1 MSSGTQPLHD
11 GAAKGEK
18 LQLGRCAQGAYGTAV
33 RCYAPWWELGQG
45 LKGASFENVGVAVAG
60 ARRGAASKRLFDLIM
75 GSFIAV
81 IAAPFMAAIALAIR
95 MDTPG
100 PALFRQIRMGAKPG
114 PDGSWKPAE
123 FEVLKFRSMYHGAD
137 ESRHREY
144 IAAFVNGEAREVESR
159 HGSTFKLNE
168 DDRVT
173 RVGRFIRH
181 TSLDELPQ
189 IFNVLRGDMSLVG
202 PRPVPLYEVEG
213 YSDHHM
219 ERFGCPPG
227 ITGIWQVYGR
237 GRVTFE
243 EMIEM
248 DVRYVRTRN
257 LWLDIKLLLATIP
270 AALSGRG
277 AG

>member
-1 MSSGTQPLHD
+1 M
-11 GAAKGEK
+11 
-18 LQLGRCAQGAYGTAV
+18 
-33 RCYAPWWELGQG
+33 
-45 LKGASFENVGVAVAG
+45 VGSLIAVA
-60 ARRGAASKRLFDLIM
+60 AAPLM
-75 GSFIAV
+75 AV
-81 IAAPFMAAIALAIR
+81 IAAAIR
-95 MDTPG
+95 WDTPG
-100 PALFRQIRMGAKPG
+100 PALFRQIRMGARPRV
-114 PDGSWKPAE
+114 DGSWNPAE
-123 FEVLKFRSMYHGAD
+123 FEVLKFRSMHHGAD

-144 IAAFVNGEAREVESR
+144 IEAFVNGEAHEVESAT
-159 HGSTFKLNE
+159 GSTFKLNE

-173 RVGRFIRH
+173 RVGRFIRR

-213 YSDHHM
+213 YADHHM
-219 ERFGCPPG
+219 ERFGCRPG

-257 LWLDIKLLLATIP
+257 MWLDIKLLLATIP

>member
-1 MSSGTQPLHD
+1 
-11 GAAKGEK
+11 
-18 LQLGRCAQGAYGTAV
+18 
-33 RCYAPWWELGQG
+33 
-45 LKGASFENVGVAVAG
+45 
-60 ARRGAASKRLFDLIM
+60 M
-75 GSFIAV
+75 GSLIAVVAAPLMAV
-81 IAAPFMAAIALAIR
+81 IAVAIR
-95 MDTPG
+95 LDTPG
-100 PALFRQIRMGAKPG
+100 PALFRQIRMGARQSS
-114 PDGSWKPAE
+114 DGSWKPAE
-123 FEVLKFRSMYHGAD
+123 FEVFKFRSMHHGAD

-144 IAAFVNGEAREVESR
+144 IEAFVNGEAHEVESPS
-159 HGSTFKLNE
+159 GSTFKLNG

-173 RVGRFIRH
+173 RVGRFIRR

-189 IFNVLRGDMSLVG
+189 IFNVLRGEMSLVG

-213 YSDHHM
+213 YADHHM

-227 ITGIWQVYGR
+227 ITGTWQVYGR

>member
-1 MSSGTQPLHD
+1 M
-11 GAAKGEK
+11 AA
-18 LQLGRCAQGAYGTAV
+18 L
-33 RCYAPWWELGQG
+33 
-45 LKGASFENVGVAVAG
+45 AVA
-60 ARRGAASKRLFDLIM
+60 
-75 GSFIAV
+75 
-81 IAAPFMAAIALAIR
+81 IR
-95 MDTPG
+95 VDSPG
-100 PALFRQIRMGAKPG
+100 PALFRQTRMGARQL
-114 PDGSWKPAE
+114 PDGSWEPRH
-123 FEVLKFRSMYHGAD
+123 FELLKFRSMFHGAD

-144 IAAFVNGEAREVESR
+144 IEAFVTGAAKEVESR
-159 HGSTFKLNE
+159 TGSTFKLNE

-173 RVGRFIRH
+173 RVGRFIRR

-189 IFNVLRGDMSLVG
+189 ILNVLRGEMSLVG

-213 YSDHHM
+213 YAGHHM
-219 ERFGCPPG
+219 ERFEATPG
-227 ITGIWQVYGR
+227 ITGIWQVHGR

-248 DVRYVRTRN
+248 DVRYVRTHD

>member
-1 MSSGTQPLHD
+1 M
-11 GAAKGEK
+11 
-18 LQLGRCAQGAYGTAV
+18 V
-33 RCYAPWWELGQG
+33 
-45 LKGASFENVGVAVAG
+45 
-60 ARRGAASKRLFDLIM
+60 
-75 GSFIAV
+75 
-81 IAAPFMAAIALAIR
+81 AAPFMAAIAVAIR
-95 MDTPG
+95 LDTSG
-100 PALFRQIRMGAKPG
+100 PALFRQVRMGSRQHS
-114 PDGSWKPAE
+114 DGSWQPTT
-123 FEVLKFRSMYHGAD
+123 FEVLKFRSMHNGVD

-144 IAAFVNGEAREVESR
+144 IDAFVNGVAQEVESS

-189 IFNVLRGDMSLVG
+189 IFNVLRGEMSLVG

-213 YSDHHM
+213 YDDHHM
-219 ERFGCPPG
+219 ERFEALPG
-227 ITGIWQVYGR
+227 ITGIWQVHGR

-243 EMIEM
+243 EMIAM